1 MTTKEQ
7 ERKALEKIR
16 KIVDELGEGSY
27 IATAFEGCFDLA
39 ESNIEYDFGE
49 SMKDRAD
56 SCQKKVEDLT
66 KELKEVYRE
75 LEKADAARQLSEKK
89 LEATEKSYDK
99 LQYELAKTRGELQQ
113 AAEFIENAKKVY
125 TRRIGELERMMLSA
139 ADTMENFA
147 DRPQDI
153 AYGAA
158 LKHYRTYRAERDNL
172 RAELTKLDSKT

>member
-56 SCQKKVEDLT
+56 SYQKKAEELAE
-66 KELKEVYRE
+66 ELKDVHRE

-153 AYGAA
+153 AYSAA
-158 LKHYRTYRAERDNL
+158 LKHYRTYRAERDDL
-172 RAELTKLDSKT
+172 RAELNKLDGKA